1 MGAAQTLPSEVAW
14 TDLVLSVQANNGD
27 RKRGCARGMTNPAQE
42 SDNEFAARLIDRIAE
57 GDASAFDALYERF
70 SRSLYGMAYRMMN
83 DPKEAEDVLQEGFTY
98 IWRKAATYD
107 RNRSSPFAWAVM
119 IMRKKAIDRLRV
131 RQRLEKLREKVTAE
145 ESLYPEKDE
154 VSANEPT
161 MRERG

>member
-119 IMRKKAIDRLRV
+119 IIPLAQYPHWQACSRMKARCN
-131 RQRLEKLREKVTAE
+131 TPGCWE
-145 ESLYPEKDE
+145 EPRPSMVVMLPLL
-154 VSANEPT
+154 AAPT
-161 MRERG
+161 G